1 MKCTQMTQDTA
12 NHTGLR
18 NTIAALLSG
27 SSAFDYDYGTTPASN
42 ARTQAS
48 TLDFELENFLVCGVV
63 GFIAVLIAVLVVAL
77 AVLLFVNT
85 GSRRTNTLPERD
97 LEKQTPARLA
107 TIPESEEESES
118 ESE

>member
-1 MKCTQMTQDTA
+1 MKCTHMTQDTA
-12 NHTGLR
+12 NHTSLR

-42 ARTQAS
+42 ARSQAS

-85 GSRRTNTLPERD
+85 GSRRTNAPNTNCD

-118 ESE
+118 E